1 MKKLI
6 FGKCYSFSGEAIHQ
20 VWLAECLALYAD
32 AGDRDAQ
39 VEISISKD
47 VSSDAPLA
55 VNPRFH
61 RKFEDGMRT
70 SFPAV
75 DITWRWGKNGC
86 LMVDTVFKLRDG
98 IKQRVKK
105 LLSMEYA
112 TDVEYFEQILHE
124 FVLVPSTYF
133 FHDLAPVHASCMT
146 VDGAAFLLA
155 GTGGAGKSA
164 AMLAM
169 RRNERVGF
177 VCDDIA
183 IMSTA
188 SSSGSMVYANMAWP
202 KIYGYDCF
210 GNELGDLL
218 LEGRG
223 WVDRT
228 HFRVK
233 NWIDPA
239 IVRRKIRPDHLYREI
254 EPVAAPASRL
264 YYVIREG
271 ISDIRL
277 TNLSADSAVEMTVA
291 VVGAE
296 YSIFHDHLHWEK
308 YNALATGRTAML
320 TMDDVVANWRAVL
333 GECLSSVAC
342 YKLSVPFDMDHGMY
356 RRRMVDILMGD
367 MLISDALIDDTR
379 IGDQVVQ

>member
-6 FGKCYSFSGEAIHQ
+6 FGKCYAFCGEADHL

-32 AGDRDAQ
+32 AGDLETQ
-39 VEISISKD
+39 VEICISRD
-47 VSSDAPLA
+47 VSSDTPLA

-61 RKFEDGMRT
+61 RTLQDGMLT

-75 DITWRWGKNGC
+75 DVTWRWSTNGC
-86 LMVDTVFKLRDG
+86 LMVDAVFKMRDG
-98 IKQRVKK
+98 IKHRVKK

-112 TDVEYFEQILHE
+112 TDVEYFEQLLHE

-133 FHDLAPVHASCMT
+133 FDDLAPVHASCMT

-169 RRNERVGF
+169 RRHERVGF

-183 IMSTA
+183 VMSIA
-188 SSSGSMVYANMAWP
+188 PSSRSMVYANMAWP

-210 GNELGDLL
+210 GNELGDLI

-254 EPVAAPASRL
+254 EPLAAPASRL
-264 YYVIREG
+264 YYVVREG
-271 ISDIRL
+271 IPDIRM
-277 TNLSADSAVEMTVA
+277 SALDVGSAVEMTVA

-296 YSIFHDHLHWEK
+296 YSIFHDHLYWEK
-308 YNALATGRTAML
+308 YNALATGRRAML
-320 TMDDVVANWRAVL
+320 TMDSVVANWRTVL
-333 GECLSSVAC
+333 ANCLASVDC
-342 YKLSVPFDMDHGMY
+342 YKLSVPFDLDHAKY
-356 RRRMVDILMGD
+356 RRRMVDILMGEV
-367 MLISDALIDDTR
+367 A
-379 IGDQVVQ
+379 VP